1 LDLFH
6 NKEFVEFI
14 QFILLGAAK
23 DLITNLVHN
32 DAVVSALGV
41 AIVGIIAALFKK

>member
-1 LDLFH
+1 
-6 NKEFVEFI
+6 
-14 QFILLGAAK
+14 LGAAK